1 MKGNKGDAQWSRLDN
16 AAKVFPANSGKADT
30 KVFRFACE
38 LYEPV
43 EEDVLEEALEQTLR
57 FFPHY
62 QSVLRHGLFWHYFES
77 SDLEPQVHEENTR
90 PCSPMYDG
98 NSRRLLYEVTY
109 YRNRINVEVYHALTD
124 GTGALQFLRVLV
136 FHYLVL
142 LYGEAWQDD
151 PPKMDYDATPAQK
164 ADDSFRKYYS
174 GERSQYRSKL
184 VRAHKIKGQR
194 VAEHQIKVIEGLLS
208 TKATLTKARE
218 LGTTVT
224 VMLTAILMIAI
235 AGEMSVREKRRPVVL
250 SVPVNLRKY
259 FDSQTARNFFGVVN
273 ISYNFSQRPGT
284 FEDVVAEIDK
294 ALKRELEKEEL
305 QKRMNAMAALEHNL
319 LARAVPLV
327 IKDAVIHSVVRMTE
341 QGVTGSLSNI
351 GKVSMPAVFEP
362 YIRLFDVFVST
373 DKLQICMCS
382 YGDNMVVSFTSAF
395 VETDIQMRF
404 FRALT
409 AMGIDVT
416 IMTNPLDE

>member
-1 MKGNKGDAQWSRLDN
+1 MKNEPNAAQWSRLDN
-16 AAKVFPANSGKADT
+16 AAKVFPANSSKADT
-30 KVFRFACE
+30 KVFRFSCE

-43 EEDVLEEALEQTLR
+43 EEEVLEEALGQTLR

-77 SDLEPQVHEENTR
+77 SDLEPEVCEENER
-90 PCSPMYDG
+90 PCSPLYDG
-98 NSRRLLYEVTY
+98 NSRGLLYKVTY
-109 YRNRINVEVYHALTD
+109 FGCRINVEVYHALTD

-142 LYGEAWQDD
+142 LYGEQWRDD

-164 ADDSFRKYYS
+164 LDDSFRKYYS
-174 GERSQYRSKL
+174 GEKSRYKSKM
-184 VRAHKIKGQR
+184 VRAHKLKGQR

-208 TKATLTKARE
+208 TQAALTKARE

-224 VMLTAILMIAI
+224 VMLTAILMMAI
-235 AGEMSVREKRRPVVL
+235 NDEMTVRERRRPVVL

-273 ISYNFSQRPGT
+273 ISYNFSERSGT
-284 FEDVVAEIDK
+284 FDDVVAEIDS

-305 QKRMNAMAALEHNL
+305 QKRMNAMAALEHYP

-327 IKDAVIHSVVRMTE
+327 IKDAVIHTAVRITE
-341 QGVTGSLSNI
+341 LGVTASLSNI
-351 GKVSMPAVFEP
+351 GKISMPAVFAP

-382 YGDNMVVSFTSAF
+382 YGDQMVVSFTSAF
-395 VETDIQMRF
+395 VGTDIQMRF

-409 AMGIDVT
+409 AMGMAVT
-416 IMTNPLDE
+416 IISNPLDE

>member
-1 MKGNKGDAQWSRLDN
+1 MKTKPHNKQWSRLDN

-30 KVFRFACE
+30 KVFRFSCE

-43 EEDVLEEALEQTLR
+43 DSDTLEEALERTLPL
-57 FFPHY
+57 FPHY

-77 SDLEPQVHEENTR
+77 SDLPIEITQENKR

-98 NSRRLLYEVTY
+98 DTRRLLYDVTY
-109 YRNRINVEVYHALTD
+109 YGNRINVEVYHALTD

-136 FHYLVL
+136 FNYLIL
-142 LYGEAWQDD
+142 LYGEQWRND
-151 PPKMDYDATPAQK
+151 PPKMDYDATYAQK
-164 ADDSFRKYYS
+164 LDDSFRKYYS
-174 GERSQYRSKL
+174 GDKSNYKSKL
-184 VRAHKIKGQR
+184 IRAHKIKGQR
-194 VAEHQIKVIEGLLS
+194 VAEHQIKVIEGILS
-208 TKATLTKARE
+208 TKAALTKARE

-235 AGEMSVREKRRPVVL
+235 SQEMTVREKRRPVVL

-273 ISYNFSQRPGT
+273 IGYNFNDRPGT
-284 FEDVVAEIDK
+284 FEDVVSEIDA

-319 LARAVPLV
+319 LARAVPLA
-327 IKDAVIHSVVRMTE
+327 IKDLAIKTAVRITE
-341 QGVTGSLSNI
+341 LGVTGSLSNI
-351 GKVSMPAVFEP
+351 GKVAMPDVFIP

-382 YGDNMVVSFTSAF
+382 YQDNMVISFTSAF
-395 VETDIQMRF
+395 VSADIQKRF
-404 FRALT
+404 FRELT
-409 AMGIDVT
+409 AMGIEVT
-416 IMTNPLDE
+416 IVSNPIDE

>member
-1 MKGNKGDAQWSRLDN
+1 MQ
-16 AAKVFPANSGKADT
+16 
-30 KVFRFACE
+30 
-38 LYEPV
+38 
-43 EEDVLEEALEQTLR
+43 
-57 FFPHY
+57 
-62 QSVLRHGLFWHYFES
+62 
-77 SDLEPQVHEENTR
+77 EENTR

-218 LGTTVT
+218 LVTTVT

-409 AMGIDVT
+409 AMGMDVT